1 MKKSLIALAVLAASG
16 AAMAQSSVTLY
27 GIVDAY
33 VGQTSTTAAGTF
45 AAGSTAE
52 TPNGPKVKQT
62 VVNTAGFN
70 NSRWGMKG
78 SEELGGGLRAN
89 FVLENGFN
97 TDTGALADAGGRLFN
112 RQATVGLSGAF
123 GAVNLGRQL
132 TAYDALRGATNNQ
145 YDSNFAPTSTV
156 WNNGVRDYSTRT
168 DNSIGYVSP
177 TISGFSGGVV
187 LGLGEN
193 KVGASGTTPALDTT
207 KNYSAHIKYANGP
220 ILVGYAY
227 QVENTRTAA
236 GTSTASNTADRK
248 YNLFAGS
255 YDLGVAKLTGGY
267 NQAKQGAVEDKEFQV
282 GVNVPFGA
290 AAVSVGYARS
300 KSDITGFNGNKGTGY
315 SLLGT
320 YDMSKRT
327 RLYAGL
333 VSTKVE
339 AISANGAATPD
350 AYKATTAG
358 VGVRHAF

>member
-45 AAGSTAE
+45 LPGTTIVA
-52 TPNGPKVKQT
+52 TPNGSKVKQT

-70 NSRWGMKG
+70 NSRWGFKG
-78 SEELGGGLRAN
+78 SEDLGNGLKAN
-89 FVLENGFN
+89 FVLENGFK
-97 TDTGALADAGGRLFN
+97 TDTGEAVDTAKLFN
-112 RQATVGLSGAF
+112 RQATVGLSGDF
-123 GAVNLGRQL
+123 GAVNLGRQT
-132 TAYDALRGATNNQ
+132 TAYDTLRGATNNQ
-145 YDSNFAPTSTV
+145 YDSNFATTGTV
-156 WNNGVRDYSTRT
+156 WNNGVRDYSSRT
-168 DNSIGYVSP
+168 DNSISYASP
-177 TISGFSGGVV
+177 SFSGFSGAVA

-193 KVGASGTTPALDTT
+193 KDTPASGLKAS

-220 ILVGYAY
+220 VLVGYAH
-227 QVENTRTAA
+227 QVENTRAS
-236 GTSTASNTADRK
+236 TSAVALNDVK

-255 YDLGVAKLTGGY
+255 YDFGVAKLTGGY
-267 NQAKQGAVEDKEFQV
+267 NQAKQGNVEDKEFQV
-282 GVNVPFGA
+282 GVSVPFGA
-290 AAVSVGYARS
+290 AAVSAGYSRS
-300 KSDITGFNGNKGTGY
+300 KSDINGFNGNKGIGY

-320 YDMSKRT
+320 YDLSKRT

-333 VSTKVE
+333 LNTKVE
-339 AISANGAATPD
+339 AISKAGD